1 MTAIKHTLYVV
12 ATPIGNRDDLSGRAI
27 KTLNECQFIYA
38 EDTRHSRPLLQY
50 HGIETPL
57 RSLHEHN
64 EAARANAIISQLQT
78 NGSVAIISDAGTP
91 LISDPGYRI
100 VRACQGVGIPVSPI
114 PGASA
119 LISALSVAGV
129 ATDRFLYAGFP
140 PVKSVARIAWLSEF
154 ADQTCTVV
162 LYESPHRILA
172 SLGDIVQ
179 VFGPDRE
186 MTLARE
192 LTKRFETVIR
202 ASTEEVLRL
211 LNQDA
216 QQQRGEFVLVI
227 AGKNDRLATP
237 PAQTEIA
244 ALLQTLLKHMPLK
257 TAAKVASEL
266 TGAPRKLVYD
276 VGVGLNN
283 RRDD

>member
-1 MTAIKHTLYVV
+1 
-12 ATPIGNRDDLSGRAI
+12 
-27 KTLNECQFIYA
+27 
-38 EDTRHSRPLLQY
+38 
-50 HGIETPL
+50 L

-64 EAARANAIISQLQT
+64 EAGRADLIVSELQT
-78 NGSVAIISDAGTP
+78 KGSVAIISDAGTP

-100 VRACQGVGIPVSPI
+100 VRACQDANMPVSPI

-119 LISALSVAGV
+119 LITALSVAGI

-140 PVKSVARIAWLSEF
+140 PAKSVARRTWLEQL

-179 VFGPDRE
+179 VFGAQRE
-186 MTLARE
+186 LSLARE

-202 ASTEEVLRL
+202 ASSEEVLKVL
-211 LNQDA
+211 QNDS

-227 AGKNDRLATP
+227 AGKDDRSVITP
-237 PAQTEIA
+237 EQTEIV
-244 ALLQTLLKHMPLK
+244 ALLKTLLNHMPLK

-266 TGAPRKLVYD
+266 TGSPRKFVYD
-276 VGVGLNN
+276 IGVGLNN
-283 RRDD
+283 GDVK

>member
-1 MTAIKHTLYVV
+1 MTTLKHTLYVV

-27 KTLNECQFIYA
+27 KTLKECHCIYA

-50 HGIETPL
+50 HGIDTPV

-64 EAARANAIISQLQT
+64 EAGRADAIVEQLQT
-78 NGSVAIISDAGTP
+78 EGSVAIISDAGTP

-100 VRACQGVGIPVSPI
+100 VRACQDADIAVSPI

-119 LISALSVAGV
+119 LIAALSVGGI

-140 PVKSVARIAWLSEF
+140 PAKSQARKTWLSEF
-154 ADQTCTVV
+154 AEQSCSLV

-172 SLGDIVQ
+172 SLSDIVD
-179 VFGPDRE
+179 VFGAGRE
-186 MTLARE
+186 ICVARE

-202 ASTEEVLRL
+202 ATASEALETLEA
-211 LNQDA
+211 DA
-216 QQQRGEFVLVI
+216 QQQKGEFVLIV
-227 AGKNDRLATP
+227 AGVADKANISVGEVELKAM
-237 PAQTEIA
+237 
-244 ALLQTLLKHMPLK
+244 LKTLLNHMPVK

-266 TGAPRKLVYD
+266 TGTSRKVAYD
-276 VGVGLNN
+276 IGVALNK
-283 RRDD
+283 DDAT

>member
-1 MTAIKHTLYVV
+1 VV

-27 KTLNECQFIYA
+27 KTLSECHCIYA

-50 HGIETPL
+50 HGIETPV

-64 EAARANAIISQLQT
+64 EAGRANDIVSQLQT
-78 NGSVAIISDAGTP
+78 AGSVAIISDAGTP

-100 VRACQGVGIPVSPI
+100 VRACQDADIPVSPI

-119 LISALSVAGV
+119 VVCALSVAGI

-140 PVKSVARIAWLSEF
+140 PAKSTARKAWLTQF
-154 ADQTCTVV
+154 ADQTCTLV
-162 LYESPHRILA
+162 LYESPHRILD
-172 SLGDIVQ
+172 SLHDIVQ
-179 VFGPDRE
+179 VFGKQRE

-202 ASTEEVLRL
+202 ASSEAVL
-211 LNQDA
+211 NTVQQDS

-227 AGKNDRLATP
+227 AGVDDQLASTP
-237 PAQTEIA
+237 EQIEIVA
-244 ALLQTLLKHMPLK
+244 MLKTLLKHMPLK

-266 TGAPRKLVYD
+266 TGTPRKVAYD
-276 VGVGLNN
+276 MGTKLNN
-283 RRDD
+283 GDADQL

>member
-1 MTAIKHTLYVV
+1 VV
-12 ATPIGNRDDLSGRAI
+12 ATPIGNRDDLSGRAVKI
-27 KTLNECQFIYA
+27 LSECHCIYA

-50 HGIETPL
+50 HGIKAPL

-64 EAARANAIISQLQT
+64 EAARAEAIVSELQT
-78 NGSVAIISDAGTP
+78 QGSVAIISDAGTP

-100 VRACQGVGIPVSPI
+100 VRACQDAGIPVSPV

-119 LISALSVAGV
+119 LVAALSVAGL
-129 ATDRFLYAGFP
+129 ATDRFLYVGFP
-140 PVKSVARIAWLSEF
+140 PSKSVARKAWLGEF
-154 ADQTCTVV
+154 ADQTSTLV

-172 SLGDIVQ
+172 TLGDIVQ
-179 VFGPDRE
+179 VFGKQRE

-202 ASTEEVLRL
+202 ASSETVLKTVQ
-211 LNQDA
+211 QDD

-227 AGKNDRLATP
+227 SGKDERSSLSPEHADIT
-237 PAQTEIA
+237 
-244 ALLQTLLKHMPLK
+244 ALLKTLLKHMPLK

-266 TGAPRKLVYD
+266 TGAPRKLVYEL
-276 VGVGLNN
+276 GVGLNN
-283 RRDD
+283 S

>member
-1 MTAIKHTLYVV
+1 VTTLKHTLYVV

-27 KTLNECQFIYA
+27 KTLSECHCIYA

-64 EAARANAIISQLQT
+64 EAARADVIISQIQT

-100 VRACQGVGIPVSPI
+100 VRACQDADIPVSPI

-140 PVKSVARIAWLSEF
+140 PAKSAARVAWLREF
-154 ADQTCTVV
+154 ADQTSTIV

-179 VFGPDRE
+179 VFGPTRE

-202 ASTEEVLRL
+202 ASSEEVLRIID
-211 LNQDA
+211 QDA

-227 AGKNDRLATP
+227 SGKNDRLTATP
-237 PAQTEIA
+237 ERAEIA

-266 TGAPRKLVYD
+266 TGAPRKFVYD
-276 VGVGLNN
+276 VGVGLNK
-283 RRDD
+283 

>member
-1 MTAIKHTLYVV
+1 
-12 ATPIGNRDDLSGRAI
+12 
-27 KTLNECQFIYA
+27 
-38 EDTRHSRPLLQY
+38 
-50 HGIETPL
+50 L

-64 EAARANAIISQLQT
+64 EAGRAQIIVSQLQT
-78 NGSVAIISDAGTP
+78 QGSVAIISDAGTP

-100 VRACQGVGIPVSPI
+100 VRACQDADIPVSPV

-119 LISALSVAGV
+119 LITALSVAGI
-129 ATDRFLYAGFP
+129 ATDRFLYVGFP
-140 PVKSVARIAWLSEF
+140 PAKTAARKAWLSQF

-179 VFGPDRE
+179 VFGPTRE

-202 ASTEEVLRL
+202 ASCADVLSAVQ
-211 LNQDA
+211 NDA
-216 QQQRGEFVLVI
+216 QQQRGEFVVVI
-227 AGKNDRLATP
+227 SGVDNRPTITP
-237 PAQTEIA
+237 EQAEIA
-244 ALLQTLLKHMPLK
+244 AMLRTLLKHMPLK

-276 VGVGLNN
+276 VGVTLNN
-283 RRDD
+283 SD

>member
-1 MTAIKHTLYVV
+1 MTNLKHTLYVV
-12 ATPIGNRDDLSGRAI
+12 ATPIGNRDDLSERAI
-27 KTLNECQFIYA
+27 KTLSECHCIYA
-38 EDTRHSRPLLQY
+38 EDTRHSRVLLQY

-64 EAARANAIISQLQT
+64 ETARAELIVSQLQS
-78 NGSVAIISDAGTP
+78 NGSAAIISDAGTP

-100 VRACQGVGIPVSPI
+100 VRACQDANIPVSPI

-119 LISALSVAGV
+119 LIAALSVAGI

-140 PVKSVARIAWLSEF
+140 PAKSAARVAWLSEF
-154 ADQTCTVV
+154 AGQTCTVV

-172 SLGDIVQ
+172 SLDDIVQ
-179 VFGPDRE
+179 VFGPERE

-202 ASTEEVLRL
+202 ASSEQVLRTIQ
-211 LNQDA
+211 QDA

-227 AGKNDRLATP
+227 SGKNDRLAVTP
-237 PAQTEIA
+237 EQTEIRE
-244 ALLQTLLKHMPLK
+244 LLKILLKHMPIK

-276 VGVGLNN
+276 VGVGLN
-283 RRDD
+283 RFD